1 MILDDRWRGH
11 ATPVIFGALVQPTA
25 TDPQQ
30 ARPPS
35 LRRYESGGMAIVVLA
50 ALIAAPGIGSAT
62 PPENV
67 GPGTPLT
74 IVITSG
80 RMAQSLESETGAVS
94 VLEPSEADTPGPAS
108 GLGDLLDPVPGLFA
122 ASRFNGAQDLRLS
135 VRGFGA
141 RGNFGIRG
149 IRILLDGFPLTLPDG
164 QSALDDLD
172 PGLIGRAEVRRGPA
186 GSLYG
191 SSAGGVIS
199 LESADLFSRPGPVAG
214 VSAGSYGAYEGRLG
228 YTATFGDQAL
238 GSEASVR
245 HSNGYRDHSK
255 QEHRL
260 FTLRYQRDAAEGD
273 SLYTFL
279 TAVDS
284 PYALDPG
291 GLTEAESRDDPRAAS
306 PINRAFDARE
316 EVQQLRAG
324 IALTRTFGSGEIRL
338 KGQALGRD
346 FENKLPFSAT
356 QLDRGAGTLSLE
368 LERQGDR
375 GKAFWRWVAGV
386 DLALQH
392 DRRKRFLND
401 LGSVG
406 ATTADQTETVKTAG
420 GFLDLSIKPVAN
432 LTLQAGVRADWLQF
446 ELEDDLLED
455 GNDSGQRTFSQL
467 SPGAGA
473 SLSLSEGLDLFG
485 RLGTAFEPPTTT
497 ELADP
502 SGAGGFN
509 TSVDPQRALGLEVGV
524 RWRLA
529 GGGQGELAGFY
540 TKVED
545 QLVPMPIEGQPGRFY
560 YVNAASSRYR
570 GVELST
576 DQPLSDAFTTALS
589 FSYGD
594 YRFDD
599 FTDADGNRFDN
610 NRIPGI
616 PRYQLFASLDYQ
628 PGEKVTT
635 KLSARWSDSRYA
647 DNANTAKAGGYVV
660 LGFHGSYR
668 VKVARS
674 QVRLY
679 AGIDNLLDE
688 EYDDNLR
695 INAAG
700 ARFFEPAPERS
711 FFVGLSVR
719 GWPGR

>member
-1 MILDDRWRGH
+1 M
-11 ATPVIFGALVQPTA
+11 LVV
-25 TDPQQ
+25 
-30 ARPPS
+30 
-35 LRRYESGGMAIVVLA
+35 LLA
-50 ALIAAPGIGSAT
+50 ALSAAPAIGSEAAA
-62 PPENV
+62 EGV
-67 GPGTPLT
+67 GTGSPLT
-74 IVITSG
+74 ITITSG
-80 RMAQSLESETGAVS
+80 RMEQSLESQTGAVS
-94 VLEPSEADTPGPAS
+94 VLEPSEEDTPGPAS

-135 VRGFGA
+135 VRGFGS

-199 LESADLFSRPGPVAG
+199 LESPDLFSRPGPVAG
-214 VSAGSYGAYEGRLG
+214 ASAGSYGAYEGRVG
-228 YTATFGDQAL
+228 YNRIFGDQAL
-238 GSEASVR
+238 GSEASLR

-260 FTLRYQRDAAEGD
+260 FALRYQGGVPGGD
-273 SLYTFL
+273 SVSAFL

-291 GLTEAESRDDPRAAS
+291 GLTEAESRDDRRAAS
-306 PINRAFDARE
+306 PINRAFDAGE

-324 IALTRTFGSGEIRL
+324 IALTRPAGSGEVRL
-338 KGQALGRD
+338 RGQALGRD

-356 QLDRGAGTLSLE
+356 ELDRGVGTVSLE
-368 LERQGDR
+368 LEQQGDR
-375 GKAFWRWVAGV
+375 GNAFWRWVAGV
-386 DLALQH
+386 DLALQR

-406 ATTADQTETVKTAG
+406 AETADQRETVKTAG
-420 GFLDLSIKPVAN
+420 GFFDLSIEPTAN
-432 LTLQAGVRADWLQF
+432 LTLQAGVRADWLKF
-446 ELEDDLLED
+446 ELDDDFLDD
-455 GNDSGQRTFSQL
+455 GNDSGQKTFAQL
-467 SPGAGA
+467 SPGAGG
-473 SLSLSEGLDLFG
+473 SLRLREGLNLFG
-485 RLGTAFEPPTTT
+485 RVGTAFEPPTTT

-502 SGAGGFN
+502 SGRGGFN
-509 TSVDPQRALGLEVGV
+509 QSLDPQRALGLEAGL
-524 RWRLA
+524 RWGLA

-540 TKVED
+540 TRVED

-560 YVNAASSRYR
+560 FVNAASSRYR

-576 DQPLSDAFTTALS
+576 DQPLGDAFKTALS
-589 FSYGD
+589 FSWGD

-628 PGEKVTT
+628 PSEKLSTL
-635 KLSARWSDSRYA
+635 LSARWTGERYA
-647 DNANTAKAGGYVV
+647 NNANTAKADRYAVV
-660 LGFHGSYR
+660 GIHSSYR
-668 VKVARS
+668 VILAGS

-679 AGIDNLLDE
+679 GGIDNLFDA

-695 INAAG
+695 INAARG
-700 ARFFEPAPERS
+700 RFFEPAPERS
-711 FFVGLSVR
+711 FFLGVSITGR
-719 GWPGR
+719 PGR

>member
-1 MILDDRWRGH
+1 M
-11 ATPVIFGALVQPTA
+11 
-25 TDPQQ
+25 
-30 ARPPS
+30 
-35 LRRYESGGMAIVVLA
+35 E
-50 ALIAAPGIGSAT
+50 
-62 PPENV
+62 
-67 GPGTPLT
+67 
-74 IVITSG
+74 
-80 RMAQSLESETGAVS
+80 QSLESQTGAVS
-94 VLEPSEADTPGPAS
+94 VVEPSEEDRPGPAS

-172 PGLIGRAEVRRGPA
+172 PGLISRAEVRRGPA

-199 LESADLFSRPGPVAG
+199 LESPDLFSRPGAVAAA
-214 VSAGSYGAYEGRLG
+214 STGSYGTYEGRIG
-228 YTATFGDQAL
+228 YNGIFGDQAL
-238 GSEASVR
+238 GSEASLR

-260 FTLRYQRDAAEGD
+260 FTLRYQSEVRGSSD
-273 SLYTFL
+273 SVSAFL

-291 GLTEAESRDDPRAAS
+291 GLTETQSRDDRRAAS
-306 PINRAFDARE
+306 PVNRAFDAGE

-324 IALTRTFGSGEIRL
+324 IAVTRPAGSGEIRFR
-338 KGQALGRD
+338 GQALARD

-356 QLDRGAGTLSLE
+356 DLDRGVGTVSLE
-368 LERQGDR
+368 LEQQGDR
-375 GKAFWRWVAGV
+375 GNAFWRWLAGF
-386 DLALQH
+386 DLALQR

-401 LGSVG
+401 LGNVG
-406 ATTADQTETVKTAG
+406 AETADQRETVKTAG
-420 GFLDLSIKPVAN
+420 IFFDLNIQTAAN
-432 LTLQAGVRADWLQF
+432 LTLQAGVRADWLEF
-446 ELEDDLLED
+446 ELDDEFLGD
-455 GNDSGQRTFSQL
+455 GDDSGNTTFAQL
-467 SPGAGA
+467 SPGAGG
-473 SLSLSEGLDLFG
+473 SFRLREGLDLFG
-485 RLGTAFEPPTTT
+485 RVGTAFEPPTTT

-502 SGAGGFN
+502 SGRGGFN
-509 TSVDPQRALGLEVGV
+509 QSVDPQRALGLEAGV

-545 QLVPMPIEGQPGRFY
+545 QLVPIPIEGQPGRFFF
-560 YVNAASSRYR
+560 VNAASSRYR

-576 DQPLSDAFTTALS
+576 DQPLGDAFKTVLA
-589 FSYGD
+589 FSWGD
-594 YRFDD
+594 YRFDE

-616 PRYQLFASLDYQ
+616 PRYQLFASLDHQ
-628 PGEKVTT
+628 PSE
-635 KLSARWSDSRYA
+635 KLSALLSASWTGKRYA
-647 DNANTAKAGGYVV
+647 DNANDAKADSYVV
-660 LGFHGSYR
+660 VAIHGSYLTR
-668 VKVARS
+668 LAGS
-674 QVRLY
+674 QVNFY
-679 AGIDNLLDE
+679 GGIDNVLDE

-700 ARFFEPAPERS
+700 GRFFEPAPERS
-711 FFVGLSVR
+711 FFLGVSITGR
-719 GWPGR
+719 PGR